1 MGFVSFL
8 FEHLLSHILVD
19 CLVCMLDFLYLFLLF
34 KF

>member
-19 CLVCMLDFLYLFLLF
+19 CLVCMLDFFISF
-34 KF
+34 SSF